1 MNKKI
6 IIITLGIFLITL
18 NTVIVSGCTGFKAT
32 NDSVVLVG
40 NNEDLSLFAEPQIRI
55 TPPTGNSYGRVV
67 FYCRWPYPFS
77 SSPYCAFGGM
87 NDQGL
92 FFDIYS
98 TPHLAQENPQN
109 KPQFSNDIF
118 EYCIRTCATI
128 EEVVDVFNAYY
139 MSYMDDIQGF
149 FVDKYGNSV
158 IVEGDDFVYGTGNYQ
173 IVTNFLQTHP
183 ELGGYPCW
191 RYNTVKTMLE
201 NMAALSVDYF
211 RDICDAAHEDD
222 HYLTNLF
229 ILDTIYSYVCDLNE
243 GVMYLYFFH
252 DYNNCVEIRLSDI
265 FEDGYQSINL
275 ASLFENDAN
284 DPPNKPDI
292 PSGSNSGRIN
302 REYEYSIIGTDDD
315 NDILFY
321 QIDWGDG
328 TDSGWIGYYNSG
340 EVCLASHVWYEE
352 GNFEVKVKS
361 KDLYGRESEWSDP
374 LNVNIPKAKSF
385 DFIFLSKLFDLIKF
399 RISIS
404 DVSLISFIS

>member
-1 MNKKI
+1 
-6 IIITLGIFLITL
+6 
-18 NTVIVSGCTGFKAT
+18 
-32 NDSVVLVG
+32 
-40 NNEDLSLFAEPQIRI
+40 
-55 TPPTGNSYGRVV
+55 
-67 FYCRWPYPFS
+67 
-77 SSPYCAFGGM
+77 
-87 NDQGL
+87 
-92 FFDIYS
+92 
-98 TPHLAQENPQN
+98 
-109 KPQFSNDIF
+109 
-118 EYCIRTCATI
+118 
-128 EEVVDVFNAYY
+128 
-139 MSYMDDIQGF
+139 
-149 FVDKYGNSV
+149 
-158 IVEGDDFVYGTGNYQ
+158 
-173 IVTNFLQTHP
+173 
-183 ELGGYPCW
+183 
-191 RYNTVKTMLE
+191 
-201 NMAALSVDYF
+201 
-211 RDICDAAHEDD
+211 
-222 HYLTNLF
+222 
-229 ILDTIYSYVCDLNE
+229 
-243 GVMYLYFFH
+243 MYLYFFH
-252 DYNNCVEIRLSDI
+252 DYNNCVEIRLPDI